1 MSVSNISNDNYIE
14 YESNG
19 NKNKILSIKEYP
31 DVNNNPYLKSITDD
45 LQKFDAW
52 KIPLTIA
59 INFIPSKD
67 IDDDSVMHS
76 NSDNMINQVALLKN
90 LLNNLF
96 LGIKLS

>member
-19 NKNKILSIKEYP
+19 DKNKTLSIKEYP
-31 DVNNNPYLKSITDD
+31 DVNNPYLKNITDD

-76 NSDNMINQVALLKN
+76 NSDNMINQVAPLKN

>member
-1 MSVSNISNDNYIE
+1 MRVSNIWNDNYIE

-19 NKNKILSIKEYP
+19 DKNKTLSIKEYP
-31 DVNNNPYLKSITDD
+31 DVNNLYLKNITDD
-45 LQKFDAW
+45 LQKFDGW

-67 IDDDSVMHS
+67 IDNDSVMHS
-76 NSDNMINQVALLKN
+76 NNDNMINQVALLKN